1 VDKAGVCIKCW
12 KIFRT
17 GDELLAHL
25 TYTCRTS
32 TLSNLGKHAILY
44 DAFAKPTARW
54 AKDAVHD
61 GLGKTAAGLSMSNTT
76 QASPDTQKLPSANF
90 PSGRP
95 ELEEK
100 FLRDFTCCG
109 KAWPMLHD
117 LLQHYEED
125 HVRDTDH
132 VRDADHVQDDK
143 KLAFAKWP
151 PRLKLPVPRTLEA
164 SMPGGSVPF
173 PQDLDQTLIDSDELF
188 DPSFTITSTS
198 PSQTVASQQ
207 PEVTLTQKLQVSTL
221 RARDYHTD
229 DKHTASPSPTPS
241 PPSSSTQQPAA
252 LPHFQGNS
260 STAIDFD
267 GKSQQ
272 PSAVHSPLPPNRR
285 EGHLPGDSDEAERRR
300 NIGELQDS
308 PGDCLPEA
316 PYSLFSDNIATNAV
330 PRIDRSMTD
339 VYSDELYNPHFTMTS
354 APIASTPTSQALPP
368 MNKFF
373 ADRLQAA
380 NSQHLSAVHAL
391 APSRGRS
398 LFLQGSPLAPE
409 PADDLSTTMPPPP
422 VVPRSGKQEYKV
434 PQFPVN
440 DPVKKPPSSYRLDDD
455 LMLPTDHAP
464 LHYGKSYVTDLDIQ
478 TLQRAEE
485 LYGATEDKGLWVS
498 DDPAD
503 EELEKMLEVGPHEGV
518 TGQSQHGRMEV
529 VYCHG
534 CSREWYREQQADL
547 ECPHCHGN
555 FCEIVDVAPAT
566 ATDTKGDEAVARP
579 SSAQGPAVTPEDQS
593 SDMMLLDQM
602 SAPTTIPIFG
612 PTDSMLNKSPYE
624 GMPEDFMAYLF
635 NTNGAQPDHGSLK
648 KLAVPPSTL
657 PGPPMLQEKQEHV
670 LQAKLDLEKLEELN
684 ELATVKYEEKL
695 RMLLEEGE
703 VQENLRH
710 IQNPV
715 VKDVDTK
722 DIEAMSKKKIE
733 LVAPARSGNSK
744 RRPAFDAIDTA
755 DDSWPDSTTRLP
767 LFQSPKYAAANVDD
781 MAPIQPLAVDPVGE
795 MKVQENG
802 QLLGGRRYR
811 MRTFLLPE
819 YGDRLFMLA
828 EECRLVLGFTDLE
841 SFFAAGAP
849 RFGVTATEEMINIAH
864 GLPRYVGRQTQ
875 VFYVVT
881 ARDIFQRF
889 GSRAILH
896 GEAGRDDYLS
906 LPSVHELT
914 ENETDDYDQWD
925 LKHRMPRSPQARLEP
940 TGTGLEGARTTISE
954 IAQHEA
960 AQTAGLA
967 DVEDDEGIDVKRTA
981 KIDTWRSPTSKSAP
995 ASETHLPCPFQ
1006 RRNPRRYR
1014 LVKDPACSGHGFKE
1028 IADLMDHIKRSHSS
1042 KWGCRYCKAR
1052 FQGRDNAVE
1061 DMLKLHRKDCKW
1073 YGSCGVAEVDQHM
1086 PEVMSPHQDK
1096 LYFQI
1101 DFRHMK
1107 GGYLAEDKQ
1116 WLQYWYI
1123 CMAIWP
1129 EYESLD
1135 AFKQFYPSM
1144 STLLLRLEL

>member
-25 TYTCRTS
+25 KYTCRTS

-44 DAFAKPTARW
+44 DAFAKHAI
-54 AKDAVHD
+54 
-61 GLGKTAAGLSMSNTT
+61 
-76 QASPDTQKLPSANF
+76 
-90 PSGRP
+90 
-95 ELEEK
+95 
-100 FLRDFTCCG
+100 
-109 KAWPMLHD
+109 
-117 LLQHYEED
+117 
-125 HVRDTDH
+125 
-132 VRDADHVQDDK
+132 
-143 KLAFAKWP
+143 
-151 PRLKLPVPRTLEA
+151 PRTLEA

-272 PSAVHSPLPPNRR
+272 PSAVHSPLPPNPR

-380 NSQHLSAVHAL
+380 NSQHLSAVHAP

-422 VVPRSGKQEYKV
+422 VVPRSSKQGYKV
-434 PQFPVN
+434 PQFPVY
-440 DPVKKPPSSYRLDDD
+440 DPVSYRLDDD
-455 LMLPTDHAP
+455 LMLPTGHAL
-464 LHYGKSYVTDLDIQ
+464 LHDGKSSVTDLDVQ
-478 TLQRAEE
+478 MQKRAEA
-485 LYGATEDKGLWVS
+485 LFGATEEDKGLWVS
-498 DDPAD
+498 DNPAD

-547 ECPHCHGN
+547 ECPHCHGH
-555 FCEIVDVAPAT
+555 FSEIVDMAPAP
-566 ATDTKGDEAVARP
+566 ATDTKGDEAVART
-579 SSAQGPAVTPEDQS
+579 SSAQGPAETPE
-593 SDMMLLDQM
+593 
-602 SAPTTIPIFG
+602 
-612 PTDSMLNKSPYE
+612 
-624 GMPEDFMAYLF
+624 
-635 NTNGAQPDHGSLK
+635 DHGSLK
-648 KLAVPPSTL
+648 ELAAPPSTL

-670 LQAKLDLEKLEELN
+670 LQAKLDLEKLELKHRMDELKMDKERRLRQEELALAVMEHKLEDVDRIMKERNAGLQRQKEEAKQHQKEN
-684 ELATVKYEEKL
+684 ELANERL
-695 RMLLEEGE
+695 WMLLTEGG
-703 VQENLRH
+703 VQDNLRH
-710 IQNPV
+710 IRNPV
-715 VKDVDTK
+715 VEDVVMK

-733 LVAPARSGNSK
+733 LVAPARSGDSK

-755 DDSWPDSTTRLP
+755 DDSLPDSTTRLP
-767 LFQSPKYAAANVDD
+767 LFQSPEYAAANVDD
-781 MAPIQPLAVDPVGE
+781 MTPIQPLAVDPVGG

-802 QLLGGRRYR
+802 QLLGCRRYR

-849 RFGVTATEEMINIAH
+849 RFGVIPTEEMINIAH
-864 GLPRYVGRQTQ
+864 GLPHYVGRQTQ

-881 ARDIFQRF
+881 ARDIFQWF

-896 GEAGRDDYLS
+896 GEAGHDDYWS
-906 LPSVHELT
+906 LPSVD
-914 ENETDDYDQWD
+914 N
-925 LKHRMPRSPQARLEP
+925 P
-940 TGTGLEGARTTISE
+940 
-954 IAQHEA
+954 
-960 AQTAGLA
+960 
-967 DVEDDEGIDVKRTA
+967 
-981 KIDTWRSPTSKSAP
+981 AP
-995 ASETHLPCPFQ
+995 ASETLLPCPFQ

-1014 LVKDPACSGHGFKE
+1014 LVKDPACSGHGFKD
-1028 IADLMDHIKRSHSS
+1028 IADLMDHIKRAHSS
-1042 KWGCRYCKAR
+1042 KWGCHYCNDR
-1052 FQGRDNAVE
+1052 FQGRDNTVE
-1061 DMLKLHRKDCKW
+1061 DVGKLHRKECKW
-1073 YGSCGVAEVDQHM
+1073 YANGRVSEVSQYK
-1086 PEVMSPHQDK
+1086 PEVMSPEQDK

-1107 GGYLAEDKQ
+1107 GYLAEDKQ
-1116 WLQYWYI
+1116 RAQYWYI

-1129 EYESLD
+1129 EYESLE
-1135 AFKQFYPSM
+1135 AFNQFYPRK
-1144 STLLLRLEL
+1144 STLSLRLEL